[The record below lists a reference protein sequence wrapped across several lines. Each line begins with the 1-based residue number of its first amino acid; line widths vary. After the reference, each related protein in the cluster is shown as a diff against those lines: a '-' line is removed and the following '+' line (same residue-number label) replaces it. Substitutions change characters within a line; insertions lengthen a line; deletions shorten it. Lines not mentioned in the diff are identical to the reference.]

1 MPHAFRVGASAQSVL
16 WQLLDRHLDRHLDF
30 YVGGLLTPGGPSDLP
45 IVSRREGGGSV
56 DVVAVD
62 VRNWPWLSVHL
73 VWYDFNQLSQ
83 VFFFI
88 FTRNAMTIFGLPVCV
103 VTIAD
108 WTSKP
113 FHTPLFT

>member
-1 MPHAFRVGASAQSVL
+1 MLVVVVVVSVSS
-16 WQLLDRHLDRHLDF
+16 
-30 YVGGLLTPGGPSDLP
+30 VSSSSSS
-45 IVSRREGGGSV
+45 SRREGGGSV
-56 DVVAVD
+56 NVVAVD